1 MATLT
6 YKQVAI
12 GGTNPAP
19 AAATGGGDKIAPSDR
34 GALLIANGSGGSL
47 TVTIDVPGNDKYGQA
62 RPNIAIAIPAGE
74 ARLIGPFPN
83 DLAGTDGLVA
93 ITYSGVTSLTVTGIT
108 I

>member
-1 MATLT
+1 MATLG
-6 YKQVAI
+6 YHQVAI
-12 GGTNPAP
+12 AGVNPAP

-34 GALLIANGSGGSL
+34 GALLYANGSGATI
-47 TVTIDVPGNDKYGQA
+47 TVTIVVPGNDKYGSA
-62 RPNIAIAIPAGE
+62 RPDIAVAIPAGE
-74 ARLIGPFPN
+74 SRLIGPFPS